1 MSKIS
6 EGQSFVINDDKSF
19 QFSGQETG
27 GDTFN
32 TRTDNADVFLY
43 NSEYNIGS
51 EDSIEFRCTEFYDVG
66 GMVSG
71 LVVRKSRII

>member
-1 MSKIS
+1 MTIKVFNSQDRRQ
-6 EGQSFVINDDKSF
+6 EGRHST
-19 QFSGQETG
+19 QEQTVLMYSYI
-27 GDTFN
+27 FH
-32 TRTDNADVFLY
+32 
-43 NSEYNIGS
+43 NIGS